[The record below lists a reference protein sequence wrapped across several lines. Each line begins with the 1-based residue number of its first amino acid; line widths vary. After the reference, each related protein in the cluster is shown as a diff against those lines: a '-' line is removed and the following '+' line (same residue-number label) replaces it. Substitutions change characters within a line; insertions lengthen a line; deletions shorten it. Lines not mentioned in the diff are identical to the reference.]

1 MLLKMKSNSVCRIFV
16 FRYQN
21 KYIALK
27 HTIMPDNPK
36 KKKLD
41 RKRESK
47 QDWEKQYKRK
57 KPLKGKPNS

>member
-1 MLLKMKSNSVCRIFV
+1 
-16 FRYQN
+16 
-21 KYIALK
+21 
-27 HTIMPDNPK
+27 MPDNPK

-47 QDWEKQYKRK
+47 QKWEKEYKRK